1 MHKHLSLVAVGFF
14 AGMACASAASPNLT
28 VAFIGPETYADAS
41 YSRSFASEK
50 DRAEVQRDIE
60 QHLLRLAER
69 SLPAGDALKIEVLDI
84 DLAGRFEPFS
94 FRTGS
99 DVRIV
104 RDITWPRM
112 KLRYTLTRGG
122 EVVLS
127 EEAQLADLN
136 YLMSTNRYSSS
147 DRLRYEKA
155 MLDDWFD
162 KTIVRQSRS

>member
-1 MHKHLSLVAVGFF
+1 MRKHLSLVVVGLF
-14 AGMACASAASPNLT
+14 AFMASASAASPNLT
-28 VAFIGPETYADAS
+28 VTFIQPETYADAG
-41 YSRSFASEK
+41 YSRSFASDK

-60 QHLLRLAER
+60 QHLQRLAER
-69 SLPAGDALKIEVLDI
+69 GLPAGESLKIEVLDI

-112 KLRYTLTRGG
+112 KLRYMLTRGG
-122 EVVLS
+122 EVVVS
-127 EEAQLADLN
+127 KEEQLADLN
-136 YLMSTNRYSSS
+136 YLMSINRYSSS
-147 DRLRYEKA
+147 DRLRYEKS

-162 KTIVRQSRS
+162 RTIVKQSGS